1 MDNSGG
7 HGTDVAIKEYR
18 DNVEEKYNI
27 EIIFQIPRSPYTNV
41 LDLGVWISLQAA
53 VERQHYLKRC
63 NVNSLVNTV
72 NSTWDRGHLDRS
84 ISKVFLRLKNVLC
97 CILEAGGGND
107 LVETKRGVKN
117 KGIKLEEVIRRIE
130 KNDED
135 LLRDDDEEEIEFQD
149 IS

>member
-1 MDNSGG
+1 MDNAGG

-18 DNVEEKYNI
+18 DNLEVKYNI

-41 LDLGVWISLQAA
+41 LDLGIWMSLQAA

-72 NSTWDRGHLDRS
+72 NSTWDKGHLDRS
-84 ISKVFLRLKNVLC
+84 ISKVF
-97 CILEAGGGND
+97 CIMEAGGGND
-107 LVETKRGVKN
+107 LVETKRGIKN

-149 IS
+149 LS